1 VGRILAVDLGST
13 RVGLALTDPLGMIAS
28 PLDTVPFHSMSSLV
42 DRVAALCKEKAV
54 DRVVV
59 GLPMREDGSEGA
71 GCRNARY
78 FSSVLESRGITCVL
92 WDESWSSR
100 DAESVVKAYGKTRK
114 TAKEKVDA
122 IAAALFLRDYLRYG
136 GT

>member
-28 PLDTVPFHSMSSLV
+28 PFDTVPFHSMSSLAE
-42 DRVAALCKEKAV
+42 RVEALCRDKAV

-59 GLPMREDGSEGA
+59 GLPVRENGSEGV
-71 GCRNARY
+71 GCQKARY
-78 FSSVLESRGITCVL
+78 FASLLEGHGIPCVL

-100 DAESVVKAYGKTRK
+100 DAEIVVRAYGKTRK
-114 TAKEKVDA
+114 TAREKVDA
-122 IAAALFLRDYLRYG
+122 IAAALFLSDYLQSG
-136 GT
+136 AS